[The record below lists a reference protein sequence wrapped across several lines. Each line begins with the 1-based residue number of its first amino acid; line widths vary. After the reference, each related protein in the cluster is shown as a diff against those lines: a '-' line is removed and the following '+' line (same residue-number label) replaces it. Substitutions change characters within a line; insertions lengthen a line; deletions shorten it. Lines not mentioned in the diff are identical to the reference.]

1 MHIGWRKSG
10 NQKFY
15 YHEDGKLALKE
26 TKIDGFWYYFNGN
39 GIMYTGWRNVGEK
52 TYYYKGNGQLAIG
65 KTEIDGKTYYFKRN
79 GELQKN

>member
-1 MHIGWRKSG
+1 
-10 NQKFY
+10 
-15 YHEDGKLALKE
+15 
-26 TKIDGFWYYFNGN
+26 
-39 GIMYTGWRNVGEK
+39 MYTGWRNVGEK